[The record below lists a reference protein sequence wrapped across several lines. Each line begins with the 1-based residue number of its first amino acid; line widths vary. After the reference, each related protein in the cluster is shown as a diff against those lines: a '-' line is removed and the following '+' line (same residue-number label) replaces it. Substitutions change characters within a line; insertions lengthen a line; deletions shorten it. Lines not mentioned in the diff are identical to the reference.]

1 MEERYLAA
9 KQEYDKAKAQ
19 LGERGGTSPML
30 SRGLPLVF
38 DPANAMDP
46 VLNPVPDDESGKASP
61 QETEEGKLA
70 PASELVELEVRF
82 AVDDETEEDGPLPV
96 GVETEAAET

>member
-19 LGERGGTSPML
+19 LGERGGTSPMFS

-46 VLNPVPDDESGKASP
+46 VLNTVPNDEPRKASP
-61 QETEEGKLA
+61 QETEERKLA
-70 PASELVELEVRF
+70 PASELVNLEVRF
-82 AVDDETEEDGPLPV
+82 AVDDETEEDGLSV
-96 GVETEAAET
+96 RVETEAAEM